1 MDALDKLVE
10 FSAIAAIAIVA
21 LALWDKAA
29 AQRAAENTQLMAQR
43 GYTSLEVQ
51 AGSAL
56 IGSVF
61 GS

>member
-43 GYTSLEVQ
+43 GYTALEVD
-51 AGSAL
+51 AGAAA
-56 IGSVF
+56 IDRIF